1 MLSKILEI
9 QNRKISMEE
18 KNSKRPTP
26 FPKEKRRRTLSKR
39 LRENS
44 MAALKDLLAKQKHL
58 TQMSAATPFQQTSFT
73 EVSPGGKEGLK
84 IDPSSQ
90 VMQLYHKL
98 ADKLLHI
105 HRQGIAETTLF
116 LDSDAFASSVFEGAK
131 ITITEYSTAPKVF
144 NIEFSADSRALAVF
158 EAHAGELI
166 SAFQNGNFGFEIN
179 RIDTSLLA
187 EDEKHSL
194 PKVERDL
201 EKEEESQ

>member
-18 KNSKRPTP
+18 KNSKRPAP
-26 FPKEKRRRTLSKR
+26 FPKEKGKRTLSKR

-44 MAALKDLLAKQKHL
+44 MAALKDLLSKQKHL
-58 TQMSAATPFQQTSFT
+58 SQMSAASPFPQTKFT
-73 EVSPGGKEGLK
+73 EIPLGGKEGLK
-84 IDPSSQ
+84 IDPSAQ

-105 HRQGIAETTLF
+105 HRQGIQETTLF
-116 LDSDAFASSVFEGAK
+116 LDGNAFSSSIFEGAK

-144 NIEFSADSRALAVF
+144 NIEFSADNRALAVF
-158 EAHAGELI
+158 EAHAGELV

-201 EKEEESQ
+201 EKEEESR